1 MFKKNLEILNKKQ
14 KSQLFLLIFLFFP
27 LNIIETLSFSSIP
40 GFIILIDNPEIL
52 NNYVKINYFTYYLI
66 ELSLLERV
74 YLGSFLLI
82 IIFIIRGLAIFLI
95 NSLGFYFKYKITM
108 SNSKKLYQSYLNKS
122 YNFHI
127 ENNPANLTQNMN
139 DAIKSTS
146 VIFAYANIIKDC
158 LLLIFILI
166 AIYIATPSIFV
177 QVLIFTFLPTLI
189 LFNIVKN
196 KLKKIGEIARNY
208 RLASHKSL
216 LEGFSNIKYIFVS
229 DSRDKFI
236 QDFYKKQSKS
246 QSQEKSFSV
255 LNISPRIIIELS
267 CLIFIILFI
276 IFSSKNNQTLN
287 EFIPTLT
294 LIVVAAVR
302 LIPALGQILVNLN
315 TIKFQSFTVNRIYNE
330 ISNFESYSIKK
341 PELKKKIDSF
351 TKIIEIKKIRFS
363 YNDKINVIDNF
374 SFEIKKNEKIG
385 FFGESGS
392 GKTTITDIIMGLLIP
407 NSGEIIC
414 DKVNIMEDL
423 RGWRSQISFV
433 PQNIILLDDTIKK
446 NICFSLDNDSSF
458 NPEKYKLALKI
469 SGLDKILEKFEEK
482 DLSRIGY
489 FSNKISGGQK
499 QRIGIAR
506 AIYESK
512 PILIMD
518 EATNSLDE
526 KSENEIINELL
537 KLDLT
542 VILITHNQELI
553 KKCDRI
559 IKIL

>member
-1 MFKKNLEILNKKQ
+1 
-14 KSQLFLLIFLFFP
+14 
-27 LNIIETLSFSSIP
+27 
-40 GFIILIDNPEIL
+40 
-52 NNYVKINYFTYYLI
+52 
-66 ELSLLERV
+66 
-74 YLGSFLLI
+74 
-82 IIFIIRGLAIFLI
+82 
-95 NSLGFYFKYKITM
+95 
-108 SNSKKLYQSYLNKS
+108 
-122 YNFHI
+122 
-127 ENNPANLTQNMN
+127 MN

-177 QVLIFTFLPTLI
+177 QILIFTFLPTLI

-196 KLKKIGEIARNY
+196 NLKKIGEIARNY

-330 ISNFESYSIKK
+330 ISNF
-341 PELKKKIDSF
+341 
-351 TKIIEIKKIRFS
+351 
-363 YNDKINVIDNF
+363 
-374 SFEIKKNEKIG
+374 
-385 FFGESGS
+385 
-392 GKTTITDIIMGLLIP
+392 
-407 NSGEIIC
+407 
-414 DKVNIMEDL
+414 
-423 RGWRSQISFV
+423 
-433 PQNIILLDDTIKK
+433 
-446 NICFSLDNDSSF
+446 
-458 NPEKYKLALKI
+458 
-469 SGLDKILEKFEEK
+469 
-482 DLSRIGY
+482 
-489 FSNKISGGQK
+489 
-499 QRIGIAR
+499 
-506 AIYESK
+506 
-512 PILIMD
+512 
-518 EATNSLDE
+518 
-526 KSENEIINELL
+526 
-537 KLDLT
+537 
-542 VILITHNQELI
+542 
-553 KKCDRI
+553 
-559 IKIL
+559 